1 MKVAYFDSSAIVKL
15 ERLEPESL
23 ALIDYLTD
31 DEIEASTS
39 ILAGVEVSRALKRV
53 RSTASPSN
61 EPMRGFY
68 LLELDSAICAKAGTL
83 ESPALRSLDA
93 IHLATALAINADL
106 DFITY
111 DDRLAAAAREYQ
123 LRVVQPGR
131 IPASPHPIT

>member
-23 ALIDYLTD
+23 ALVDYLAAD
-31 DEIEASTS
+31 DIEASTS
-39 ILAGVEVSRALKRV
+39 IVAGVEVSRALKRV
-53 RSTASPSN
+53 RATAAPSA
-61 EPMRGFY
+61 EPMRGFF
-68 LLELDSAICAKAGTL
+68 LLELDPAICAEAGTL

-93 IHLATALAINADL
+93 IHLATALAINDDL

-111 DDRLAAAAREYQ
+111 DDRLAAAAREHG

-131 IPASPHPIT
+131 T